1 MVEETPGV
9 IISKLF
15 LLWVVLL
22 GGCYFYL
29 VRSQFSKQSAAIRRR
44 RRRRRRHLAL
54 CQLGSRSIMST
65 SHDANSARRKSF
77 AFFSRPNNSP
87 ETDTGTWPV
96 KELITKQRPKSAFF
110 TTGGTGYEEVATV
123 VWTNI
128 GSRPRVLTKT
138 PGQRPRSMFAPLRGR
153 DPGSPQAESSGS
165 SSIDSSQS
173 DNMQPLHPSRVII
186 HSGEVVA
193 SGGLLRRK
201 KEFMVLTS
209 DELLRYKSESKA
221 SEAFGL
227 SPRSPTTGRTP
238 SIGSA
243 GDLVSEHTLV
253 TMMNQVVAVYRF
265 GCEGELA
272 CSVQVDHLDD
282 ANGTPSSTTLQ
293 VGSSRE
299 AQEWLDILRQVSRTC
314 RSVKPPLPVSD
325 STVKHI
331 ARRLEADR
339 DYSPAHFQ
347 IFRIVQRCG
356 KVQGRAGSSEDLHKM
371 YSTVCYLA
379 IGSHKVH
386 FVPVP
391 KCPSNNS
398 RSTNSL
404 LSAATSSSYGILNLV
419 GIAISDVDDSF
430 TLTFRYIPCE
440 CLNGG

>member
-1 MVEETPGV
+1 
-9 IISKLF
+9 
-15 LLWVVLL
+15 
-22 GGCYFYL
+22 
-29 VRSQFSKQSAAIRRR
+29 
-44 RRRRRRHLAL
+44 
-54 CQLGSRSIMST
+54 MST
-65 SHDANSARRKSF
+65 SHDTNSARRKSF

-138 PGQRPRSMFAPLRGR
+138 PGSRPRSMFSPLRGR

-173 DNMQPLHPSRVII
+173 DNMQPLHPSSRIII
-186 HSGEVVA
+186 HSGEVVS

-227 SPRSPTTGRTP
+227 SARSPTTGRTP

-243 GDLVSEHTLV
+243 GDLVSEHALV

-314 RSVKPPLPVSD
+314 RSIRPPLPFSD

-371 YSTVCYLA
+371 YSTICYLA
-379 IGSHKVH
+379 IGTHKVH

-398 RSTNSL
+398 RSTTSL

-430 TLTFRYIPCE
+430 TLTFRYTPLRMAE
-440 CLNGG
+440 RRLVLTYR